1 MKRPQQSPALKNR
14 NITASSSIN
23 HCTHRKYH
31 TCSTNAETTQ
41 LSVHLLTTLSVAH
54 TLKQVSKRTNKKR
67 RQVSESDA
75 IEHEQLGLKNPKMVP
90 NMSDDSDQKETENA
104 MYNAIKNDEDQ
115 EY

>member
-1 MKRPQQSPALKNR
+1 
-14 NITASSSIN
+14 
-23 HCTHRKYH
+23 
-31 TCSTNAETTQ
+31 
-41 LSVHLLTTLSVAH
+41 
-54 TLKQVSKRTNKKR
+54 
-67 RQVSESDA
+67 VSESDA